1 MTQAGMNTHLTPAQH
16 ALLET
21 ELQLAR
27 RRIEQALQAQ
37 LEGGS
42 RVTHAA
48 QLLADDPHD
57 AREHDAE
64 RALDF
69 ARSDHLQAELREIDA
84 ALQRLNQPGYGQCQ
98 DCGSTIPFDR
108 LVRQPQAECCVACQ
122 TVRETDHAH

>member
-1 MTQAGMNTHLTPAQH
+1 MTTGLTPAQH

-27 RRIEQALQAQ
+27 RRLQQTLDTQ

-48 QLLADDPHD
+48 ALLADDPHD

-64 RALDF
+64 RELDF
-69 ARSDHLQAELREIDA
+69 ARTDQIEAQLREIDA
-84 ALQRLNQPGYGQCQ
+84 ALQRLRRRAMATARTATAP
-98 DCGSTIPFDR
+98 SPLT
-108 LVRQPQAECCVACQ
+108 A
-122 TVRETDHAH
+122 